1 MSDGMRKW
9 GCLLHQRIETDVVIL
24 TTKCIVPAQV
34 QMDVQW
40 CGYGLSLAFLCA
52 CVCQTLC
59 MPTQHSSVEHG
70 SRI

>member
-1 MSDGMRKW
+1 M
-9 GCLLHQRIETDVVIL
+9 LHQRIETDVVIL

-52 CVCQTLC
+52 CVCQTF
-59 MPTQHSSVEHG
+59 MYANTTQLS
-70 SRI
+70 